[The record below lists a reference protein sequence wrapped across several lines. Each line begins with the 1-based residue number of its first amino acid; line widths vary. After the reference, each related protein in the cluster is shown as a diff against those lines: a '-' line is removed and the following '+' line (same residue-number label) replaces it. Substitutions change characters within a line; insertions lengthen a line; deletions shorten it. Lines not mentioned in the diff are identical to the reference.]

1 MFKKIIDYIS
11 IFKRKFKYKK
21 YSYSFNGV
29 DLLVDYIFKS
39 KKNGFYLDIGAQHPV
54 SNNNTYLLYKK
65 GWNGINIDL
74 DEKNINLFKLARPK
88 DVNLNFAISDS
99 EKEVDLFYYHD
110 SSPINTLSK
119 NVSDFQKAKV
129 SKIKKIKTKIL
140 NNVLED
146 LSFKNHIDY
155 MNIDVEGHEIQ
166 VLKGFDI
173 SKYKPS
179 VISIEYLDLN
189 MKKLEFKNNDVNNL
203 LNSDLYKFFIQ
214 NNYFFVNWLHG
225 DLIFVHKEYRD

>member
-1 MFKKIIDYIS
+1 M
-11 IFKRKFKYKK
+11 
-21 YSYSFNGV
+21 
-29 DLLVDYIFKS
+29 
-39 KKNGFYLDIGAQHPV
+39 
-54 SNNNTYLLYKK
+54 
-65 GWNGINIDL
+65 
-74 DEKNINLFKLARPK
+74 
-88 DVNLNFAISDS
+88 
-99 EKEVDLFYYHD
+99 
-110 SSPINTLSK
+110 
-119 NVSDFQKAKV
+119 

-203 LNSDLYKFFIQ
+203 LNSDLYKYFIQ

>member
-29 DLLVDYIFKS
+29 DLLVDYIFKN

-54 SNNNTYLLYKK
+54 SNNNTYLLFKK

-99 EKEVDLFYYHD
+99 EKEVDLFFYHD

-203 LNSDLYKFFIQ
+203 LNSDLYKYFIQ